1 LVISTSH
8 APYAA
13 QAVERIIDL
22 FPYNDRSLVQM
33 RLASLLTA
41 VLCQNLVPRADG
53 SGRIAAVEIM
63 LVNPAIRNLIRE
75 GKLSLLINAL
85 HDYGEKA
92 NVTLDEA
99 LVKLYQQGIIN
110 METVIKFCREPDE
123 ISRTISYDL
132 TQLPQM

>member
-1 LVISTSH
+1 MTVILLLMALSITAKSKIGIQTTGCSGH
-8 APYAA
+8 W
-13 QAVERIIDL
+13 R
-22 FPYNDRSLVQM
+22 
-33 RLASLLTA
+33 LTA
-41 VLCQNLVPRADG
+41 T
-53 SGRIAAVEIM
+53 
-63 LVNPAIRNLIRE
+63 NPATDQNSAQTDYRTFDSSPGIDIATPP
-75 GKLSLLINAL
+75 SVF
-85 HDYGEKA
+85 YGEKA